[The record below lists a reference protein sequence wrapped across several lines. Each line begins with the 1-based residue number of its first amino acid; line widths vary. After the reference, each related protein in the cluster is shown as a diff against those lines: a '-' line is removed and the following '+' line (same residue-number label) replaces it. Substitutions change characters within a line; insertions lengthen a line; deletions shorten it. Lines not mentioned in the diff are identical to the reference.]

1 MLRVP
6 FCYFLRLSA
15 FVFLGCGLLAN
26 AATGRNYILVHSTTS
41 TVGTGLFD
49 AVLPFFTEQTG
60 IEVRVISAGT
70 GQALA
75 SARNGDVDVVVVHAR
90 KYEEEFVA
98 EGFGI
103 ERHNLMYN
111 DFIVV
116 GPSQD
121 PSRVRQ
127 SQNISDVFNRIA
139 THQSFFVSRGDNSG
153 THIKEL
159 SLWKNSGIV
168 PSSLDKESWYLESGT
183 GMGTTL
189 NISANKH
196 AYTLTDRGSWIRF
209 GDKGDLEVLYEDD
222 EALFNQYGIILVNP
236 NLHPHINLSSAK
248 RFLDWLLGLEGQSLI
263 NSYRLEG
270 QQLFFGNAT

>member
-1 MLRVP
+1 M
-6 FCYFLRLSA
+6 
-15 FVFLGCGLLAN
+15 
-26 AATGRNYILVHSTTS
+26 
-41 TVGTGLFD
+41 
-49 AVLPFFTEQTG
+49 
-60 IEVRVISAGT
+60 
-70 GQALA
+70 
-75 SARNGDVDVVVVHAR
+75 
-90 KYEEEFVA
+90 
-98 EGFGI
+98 
-103 ERHNLMYN
+103 
-111 DFIVV
+111 
-116 GPSQD
+116 
-121 PSRVRQ
+121 
-127 SQNISDVFNRIA
+127 FNRIA

-189 NISANKH
+189 NITANKH

-236 NLHPHINLSSAK
+236 NLHPHINLSGAK

-270 QQLFFGNAT
+270 QQLFFGNAN